1 MIYVDKRILG
11 TLKIVFVICFCILLV
26 EVLYLTYVSFFRE
39 KKSIYF
45 DGINAVE
52 INKNNDYVTVG
63 SNNNNDMHYEKAKI
77 TKYNAKKERIF
88 ETLYNK
94 GFNGAFFDVTIDDG
108 DYIAVGSYEATE
120 EEHEKGIRE
129 ALFVKYDNNG
139 KVIFDKSFKV
149 LDDSKFVGV
158 EVIDDGYLVV
168 GQSIYNNMT
177 LGLSEKGG
185 AYLVKLDKVGNIVW
199 KSNYG
204 GNKAAIY
211 NDVVVYDN
219 YIYVTGRDSSR
230 IGLLNKY
237 DMDGNLVKST
247 GYEYTDSLGFTS
259 MVVLDDGIVVSGAKK
274 SVDEKNNSIV
284 DALLVKYDFDC
295 NYINEVSYDD
305 SGIERFNRV
314 IKDKNNNLLVVGNKV
329 SSDTS
334 DTSILYNGIIGKYK
348 SDLTSIKVDNYGEQ
362 ADDHFTDVLL
372 LGDNYLVVGYGSYE
386 DGSYLGK
393 FIVYSDALK
402 ILEVQ

>member
-1 MIYVDKRILG
+1 
-11 TLKIVFVICFCILLV
+11 
-26 EVLYLTYVSFFRE
+26 
-39 KKSIYF
+39 
-45 DGINAVE
+45 
-52 INKNNDYVTVG
+52 
-63 SNNNNDMHYEKAKI
+63 MHYEKAKI

-237 DMDGNLVKST
+237 DMDGNLVKSA

-305 SGIERFNRV
+305 LGIERFNRV

-372 LGDNYLVVGYGSYE
+372 VGDNYLVVGYCSYE

>member
-1 MIYVDKRILG
+1 MRKLSNRVLG
-11 TLKIVFVICFCILLV
+11 VLSAAAIC
-26 EVLYLTYVSFFRE
+26 VS
-39 KKSIYF
+39 
-45 DGINAVE
+45 
-52 INKNNDYVTVG
+52 
-63 SNNNNDMHYEKAKI
+63 
-77 TKYNAKKERIF
+77 
-88 ETLYNK
+88 L
-94 GFNGAFFDVTIDDG
+94 FDVTIDDG

-237 DMDGNLVKST
+237 DMDGNLVKSA

-305 SGIERFNRV
+305 LGIERFNRV

>member
-1 MIYVDKRILG
+1 MDKRILK
-11 TLKIVFVICFCILLV
+11 TLKVMFFICFCVLLV
-26 EVLYLTYVSFFRE
+26 EVLYSTYVSFFRE

-139 KVIFDKSFKV
+139 KVIFDKSFKA

-237 DMDGNLVKST
+237 DMDGNLVKSA

-295 NYINEVSYDD
+295 NYINGVSYDD
-305 SGIERFNRV
+305 LGIERFNRV
-314 IKDKNNNLLVVGNKV
+314 IKGKNNNLLVVGNKV

-348 SDLTSIKVDNYGEQ
+348 SDLTSIKIDNYGEQ

-393 FIVYSDALK
+393 FIVHSDALK
-402 ILEVQ
+402 ILEVR

>member
-177 LGLSEKGG
+177 LGLSE
-185 AYLVKLDKVGNIVW
+185 N
-199 KSNYG
+199 G

-274 SVDEKNNSIV
+274 SVDQKNNSIV

-305 SGIERFNRV
+305 LGIERFNRV

>member
-11 TLKIVFVICFCILLV
+11 TLKIVFVICFCVLLV

-168 GQSIYNNMT
+168 GQSIYNN
-177 LGLSEKGG
+177 
-185 AYLVKLDKVGNIVW
+185 
-199 KSNYG
+199 
-204 GNKAAIY
+204 
-211 NDVVVYDN
+211 

-274 SVDEKNNSIV
+274 SVDQKNNSIV